1 MESLLLEGLLIRY
14 WPHLLIGALAVF
26 LLWKVGNAL
35 YEAGENAATAKYEKV
50 IADFARSEADAQEK
64 ARAEEQAKASAL
76 AQVAEEYERG
86 KKDGKASADR
96 IVADLLAG
104 NQRLRDI
111 WQGHQATDRVSGTAA
126 SPGEFDAEAR
136 LRAESAGRIIGAV
149 AECEAQVTGLQ
160 AIVNEDRK

>member
-1 MESLLLEGLLIRY
+1 MTLAVLLRY
-14 WPHLLIGALAVF
+14 WPRVLGIALIGF
-26 LLWKVGNAL
+26 LLWKVGNGL
-35 YEAGENAATAKYEKV
+35 YEAGENAASAKYERV
-50 IADFARSEADAQEK
+50 IASYAQAEAKAQEK
-64 ARAEEQAKASAL
+64 ARAEEQAKAGAL

-111 WQGHQATDRVSGTAA
+111 WSGHQATDRVSGAAA

-136 LRAESAGRIIGAV
+136 LRAQSAGRIIGAV
-149 AECEAQVTGLQ
+149 AECESQVEGLQ
-160 AIVNEDRK
+160 KVVIEDRK

>member
-1 MESLLLEGLLIRY
+1 MSLALLLKY
-14 WPHLLIGALAVF
+14 WPQALGVALIGF

-50 IADFARSEADAQEK
+50 IASYAQAEAKAQEK
-64 ARAEEQAKASAL
+64 ARAEEQAKAEAL

-96 IVADLLAG
+96 VVADLLAG

-111 WQGHQATDRVSGTAA
+111 WQGHQATDRVSGSTA

-136 LRAESAGRIIGAV
+136 LRFAGVGSVLATV
-149 AECEAQVTGLQ
+149 AECEAQVEGLQ
-160 AIVNEDRK
+160 KVVIEDRK

>member
-1 MESLLLEGLLIRY
+1 MNLAALIRY
-14 WPHLLIGALAVF
+14 WPHLLVGALASF
-26 LLWKVGNAL
+26 LLWKAGNGL
-35 YEAGENAATAKYEKV
+35 YEAGKNAASARYEKV
-50 IADFARSEADAQEK
+50 IASYAQAEAKAQEK
-64 ARAEEQAKASAL
+64 ARAEEQAKANAL

-96 IVADLLAG
+96 VVADLLAG

-111 WQGHQATDRVSGTAA
+111 WSGHQATDRVSGIAA

-136 LRAESAGRIIGAV
+136 LRFEGVGGVLATV